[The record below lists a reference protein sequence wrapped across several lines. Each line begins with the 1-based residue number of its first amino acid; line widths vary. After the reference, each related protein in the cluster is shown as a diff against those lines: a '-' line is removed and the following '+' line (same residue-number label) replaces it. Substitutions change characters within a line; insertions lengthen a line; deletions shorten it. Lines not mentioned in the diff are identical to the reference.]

1 LRVATTADTANP
13 KGEGLM
19 KKFLLAA
26 SAVVALTAIDTA
38 NAADM
43 ALKAVPPPA
52 PVYSWTGWYA
62 GVNVGG
68 SFGQA
73 RDTASYGAP
82 AVPFIPGSTSANLD
96 GVIGGG
102 QIGYNMQSGSWLFG
116 LEADIQGSSERS
128 SALSSNTVTI
138 AGIAVTTVTGALND
152 QEKLPWFGTARGRI
166 GLLAS
171 PTWLFYVTGGLAYGE
186 IRSTESLTVTATTPG
201 GTATAAASATS
212 NTTRAGWTI
221 GGGVE
226 GVISGPWTA
235 KIEYL
240 YMDFGTFNNSPTG
253 LGLFTPLNL
262 STHVTDNVVRVGLN
276 YHFH

>member
-1 LRVATTADTANP
+1 
-13 KGEGLM
+13 M

-26 SAVVALTAIDTA
+26 CAVAAFAAIDTA

-43 ALKAVPPPA
+43 ALKAPPPPA

-62 GVNVGG
+62 GVNVGA
-68 SFGQA
+68 SFGRA
-73 RDTASYGAP
+73 RDNASYGAP
-82 AVPFIPGSTSANLD
+82 AVPFPPGSTSADLD

-102 QIGYNMQSGSWLFG
+102 QIGYNWQGNSSWLFG
-116 LEADIQGSSERS
+116 LEADIQGSSERA
-128 SALSSNTVTI
+128 SAYRSAS
-138 AGIAVTTVTGALND
+138 VTTGIIGALTVLNTGVLND
-152 QEKLPWFGTARGRI
+152 QEKLPWFGTLRGRI

-186 IRSTESLTVTATTPG
+186 IRSTESLTVTTVTPG
-201 GTATAAASATS
+201 GTATVAGSGGS
-212 NTTRAGWTI
+212 NATRAGWTL

-226 GVISGPWTA
+226 GVITGNWTA

-240 YMDFGTFNNSPTG
+240 YMDFGTFNSASTG
-253 LGLFTPLNL
+253 LGIFAPINL

>member
-1 LRVATTADTANP
+1 
-13 KGEGLM
+13 M

-26 SAVVALTAIDTA
+26 TAVAAFAAINTA
-38 NAADM
+38 NAADL
-43 ALKAVPPPA
+43 ALKAPPPA

-62 GVNVGG
+62 GLNVGG
-68 SFGQA
+68 SFGKA
-73 RDTASYGAP
+73 RDTASYDAP
-82 AVPFIPGSTSANLD
+82 PVSFIPGSTSADLD

-116 LEADIQGSSERS
+116 LEADIQGSSERA
-128 SALSSNTVTI
+128 SALRSGGPITI
-138 AGIAVTTVTGALND
+138 AGIAVTTLTSALND
-152 QEKLPWFGTARGRI
+152 QEKLPWFGTVRGRL
-166 GLLAS
+166 GVLAG

-186 IRSTESLTVTATTPG
+186 IRSTESLTVTATTPA
-201 GTATAAASATS
+201 GTATAAASSSS
-212 NTTRAGWTI
+212 NATRAGWTV

>member
-1 LRVATTADTANP
+1 
-13 KGEGLM
+13 M

-26 SAVVALTAIDTA
+26 TAIAAMAAINTA
-38 NAADM
+38 SAADL
-43 ALKAVPPPA
+43 ALKAPPAA

-73 RDTASYGAP
+73 RDTATYGAP
-82 AVPFIPGSTSANLD
+82 PVSFIPGSTNADLD

-128 SALSSNTVTI
+128 SALSSNTVTLGVP
-138 AGIAVTTVTGALND
+138 GIATTVLTGVLND
-152 QEKLPWFGTARGRI
+152 QEKLPWFGTVRGRL
-166 GLLAS
+166 GVLAS

-186 IRSTESLTVTATTPG
+186 IKSTESLTVTATTPG
-201 GTATAAASATS
+201 GTATAAASAAS

-226 GVISGPWTA
+226 AVISGPWTA

-240 YMDFGTFNNSPTG
+240 YMDFGTFNNTSTG
-253 LGLFTPLNL
+253 LGIFAPVNL

-276 YHFH
+276 YRFH